1 MIKLLNILL
10 LLLILFFVFSVYNYY
25 SSNYNIKSTNFNR
38 LTLDTILKNKI
49 SDLPVLTD
57 DTNNVIEFND
67 SFNNE
72 IEKTKNRSFWNL
84 LKSE

>member
-10 LLLILFFVFSVYNYY
+10 LLLILFFIFSVYSYY
-25 SSNYNIKSTNFNR
+25 SSNFNIKSTNFNR
-38 LTLDTILKNKI
+38 SNVDTILKNKI

-57 DTNNVIEFND
+57 DTNNVIEFNN

-72 IEKTKNRSFWNL
+72 IEDTKNRSFWNL

>member
-38 LTLDTILKNKI
+38 LTFDTILKNKI

>member
-10 LLLILFFVFSVYNYY
+10 LLLILFFAFSVFSYY

-38 LTLDTILKNKI
+38 SNVDTILKNKM
-49 SDLPVLTD
+49 SNLPVLAD

-72 IEKTKNRSFWNL
+72 IEDTKSRSFWNL
-84 LKSE
+84 LKFE